1 MSRDSFFLAAF
12 LRGVSALVALSLLG
26 FPSAPRVLTASV
38 LSTPTTALGKAID
51 ACRGGGPV
59 VLVLVEPALV
69 RSLHASVSRFVKDLC
84 EDGYA
89 AVAASPEVQT
99 PLEVRHLLADLYE
112 TSGRQL
118 VGAILV
124 GEFPHAYQFVH
135 AASANPIFPAI
146 SEEVISYQFY
156 ADLDGTFAAS
166 SGYTSPGGHAYSYD
180 VHGGAV
186 DWEIWIG
193 VLPRYKGDL
202 ASSATALKDYFK
214 KNRAFRKGTHPYPL
228 PRRFLLVSEHW
239 NAATLSEHNQFLSD
253 FRTGPFAWTPWS
265 SASDALIYF
274 NSPPAGVSIQQG
286 YDLLSSG
293 AADVFVG
300 EAHGFWAAH
309 GALDIN
315 WAETTPIGTTLFWSD
330 GCAVGDLDHPDNF
343 LTSVVYSPTSL
354 VIAAKGTTNDSG
366 GLGTNSQ
373 GFFGHNVASRMAIGD
388 SLGEALLGH
397 VNVPL
402 IAPWSASRE
411 FHFATVLLLGDPT
424 IRVVDIRAPF

>member
-69 RSLHASVSRFVKDLC
+69 RSLHAPVSRFVKDLC

-274 NSPPAGVSIQQG
+274 NSPPAGVSIQQATTCSVAEPPTCSSARHMG
-286 YDLLSSG
+286 FGQPMGRSTSTGRKRRRLGRRCSG
-293 AADVFVG
+293 ATG
-300 EAHGFWAAH
+300 
-309 GALDIN
+309 
-315 WAETTPIGTTLFWSD
+315 
-330 GCAVGDLDHPDNF
+330 
-343 LTSVVYSPTSL
+343 
-354 VIAAKGTTNDSG
+354 
-366 GLGTNSQ
+366 
-373 GFFGHNVASRMAIGD
+373 
-388 SLGEALLGH
+388 
-397 VNVPL
+397 VP
-402 IAPWSASRE
+402 
-411 FHFATVLLLGDPT
+411 
-424 IRVVDIRAPF
+424 